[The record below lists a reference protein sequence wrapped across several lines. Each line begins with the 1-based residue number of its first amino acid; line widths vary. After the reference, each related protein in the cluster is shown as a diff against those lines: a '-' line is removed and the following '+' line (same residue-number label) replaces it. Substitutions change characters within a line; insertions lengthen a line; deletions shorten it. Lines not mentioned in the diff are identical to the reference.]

1 MYVPARVLM
10 PSMSPLVEYSG
21 QVCAVKASRLPHNR
35 SMDSAALNSG
45 ASGGFTRSARGTR
58 WPLGLPCGTAAE
70 ACVRSLGRSSPTVL
84 HHVAARLGL
93 RGGHLFVC
101 LFVCRIA
108 PLAVQMYQRFSV
120 SNAQQEELLAL
131 FEFSGALT
139 RLARSAPGL
148 RPLGL
153 LHSIHGRIDTCAQTA
168 WSCVSS
174 RRLCVDLCRHQH
186 FRGNLHMDEREPGC
200 MAVLAPTG
208 GDEVP
213 RG

>member
-1 MYVPARVLM
+1 MCRESLKTAAQSFDGWIAQHATAVP
-10 PSMSPLVEYSG
+10 P
-21 QVCAVKASRLPHNR
+21 
-35 SMDSAALNSG
+35 D
-45 ASGGFTRSARGTR
+45 GFTRSARGTR
-58 WPLGLPCGTAAE
+58 WHWVCLAE
-70 ACVRSLGRSSPTVL
+70 LLQKRECVCWDVPRPRSSITW
-84 HHVAARLGL
+84 L
-93 RGGHLFVC
+93 RGSGSAGGTCLFVC
-101 LFVCRIA
+101 LFVYLFVCRIA

-120 SNAQQEELLAL
+120 SNAQQEELLAV

-139 RLARSAPGL
+139 RLATSAPGL
-148 RPLGL
+148 RPMGL

-186 FRGNLHMDEREPGC
+186 FRGNVHMDEREPGC